1 MINDKGFFGL
11 VAGITTTAVLQPFQN
26 IKMALMITPKDLKTT
41 SNFWTNAV
49 RATQYIHRVDGWKGF
64 YKGLVAGTQ
73 KAALGCYIYFSILR

>member
-1 MINDKGFFGL
+1 
-11 VAGITTTAVLQPFQN
+11 
-26 IKMALMITPKDLKTT
+26 MITPKDLKTT